1 MSIVAFYLQV
11 TCNITTTPQVPKC
24 CVSFS
29 GYYNDSIVPCPT
41 CACGCPKNP
50 KPACNATSPGL
61 FLPYSALTLAPEN
74 RTNQILA
81 WAALQH
87 ESVPNPLP
95 CQDYCGVSIN
105 WHIASNFAN
114 GWSARMTLFDW
125 SNQTYPNW
133 FAAVELNKAFAG
145 FQQAYSFNATT
156 FPEMNN
162 TLLVE
167 GLPGLNYLVAAQNF
181 SAGKLQSVFSFT
193 KLPTPGIEVPLGDGF
208 PTKVWFNGEE
218 CALPDIYPT
227 SIASHSTPT
236 TLGAMLLVLGL
247 FTLGPFGIL

>member
-1 MSIVAFYLQV
+1 
-11 TCNITTTPQVPKC
+11 
-24 CVSFS
+24 
-29 GYYNDSIVPCPT
+29 
-41 CACGCPKNP
+41 
-50 KPACNATSPGL
+50 
-61 FLPYSALTLAPEN
+61 
-74 RTNQILA
+74 
-81 WAALQH
+81 
-87 ESVPNPLP
+87 VPNPLP

-162 TLLVE
+162 TILVE

-193 KLPTPGIEVPLGDGF
+193 KLPTPGIEVSLGDGF

-218 CALPDIYPT
+218 CALPNIYPT
-227 SIASHSTPT
+227 SIASHSTPK
-236 TLGAMLLVLGL
+236 TLGAMLFVLGL